1 MSDTVSAHSA
11 PKTAAEYKA
20 AIEDLLGE
28 MQRLNDQMQGD
39 QAVIERLKAETALIK
54 TETRA
59 LLAAM
64 SSAA

>member
-1 MSDTVSAHSA
+1 MSDIITSR
-11 PKTAAEYKA
+11 PGPETAAEYKE
-20 AIEDLLGE
+20 AIEELLGE
-28 MQRLNDQMQGD
+28 MQRLNEQMRHD

-64 SSAA
+64 SSAT

>member
-28 MQRLNDQMQGD
+28 MQRLNEQMQSD
-39 QAVIERLKAETALIK
+39 QAVIERLKADSARIK
-54 TETRA
+54 AETRA

>member
-1 MSDTVSAHSA
+1 MSDTISAHPA
-11 PKTAAEYKA
+11 PKTTAEYKA

-28 MQRLNDQMQGD
+28 MHRLNEQMQRD
-39 QAVIERLKAETALIK
+39 QAVIERLKVENAQIK
-54 TETRA
+54 AETRA